1 MLDSIVNEDKKY
13 HLQILLKECKYSIR
27 KKKII
32 NNEELII
39 NNEELK
45 LHESDDDEYM
55 MMNIIF
61 LNAKI
66 IL

>member
-32 NNEELII
+32 NTI
-39 NNEELK
+39 NEELK

-61 LNAKI
+61 FNAKI

>member
-32 NNEELII
+32 NTI
-39 NNEELK
+39 NEELK

>member
-32 NNEELII
+32 NAI
-39 NNEELK
+39 NEELK